1 MELLLVFIG
10 VVVIVLVISSLARR
24 SKAGQSQRRKQQHD
38 DHVDTG
44 DDTEDM
50 LITGLILGDMLDND
64 NQGDLLLI
72 QILVDLTVEVM
83 VDSTV
88 AVLMVGAALNK
99 NSDSNFNSENS
110 RV

>member
-1 MELLLVFIG
+1 M
-10 VVVIVLVISSLARR
+10 
-24 SKAGQSQRRKQQHD
+24 
-38 DHVDTG
+38 
-44 DDTEDM
+44 
-50 LITGLILGDMLDND
+50 
-64 NQGDLLLI
+64 
-72 QILVDLTVEVM
+72 VEVM